1 MSNTFLTHYLFG
13 FKWWFELVSLWTK
26 SQSVTIQMNDTKQY
40 VPVVLSIMLYNV
52 ILTFESVDEILKWD
66 HSNEWYWV
74 ATSCGSVNHAVQGGA
89 NFWVSGRNPKVCPF
103 KWTLL
108 SSTLLWYSVHF
119 AVQGG
124 SNFWVLGRNPTVWP
138 LKWTVLSSDFLWY
151 CLLCRT
157 RLLSVNEILKCDHSD
172 EGHYRA
178 VLSCGK
184 VYNVV
189 QADCKAWHGEKY
201 PVAITLISSSAVA
214 TKMTSLTGCHSP
226 ISPECSHPSSSIA
239 SFVFFS
245 S

>member
-1 MSNTFLTHYLFG
+1 MSNTFLTDYLFG

-26 SQSVTIQMNDTKQY
+26 SQSVTIQMNGTQQWF
-40 VPVVLSIMLYNV
+40 PVVLSILLYKV
-52 ILTFESVDEILKWD
+52 VLTFESLDEILQCD
-66 HSNEWYWV
+66 HSNERYSAV
-74 ATSCGSVNHAVQGGA
+74 ISCG
-89 NFWVSGRNPKVCPF
+89 
-103 KWTLL
+103 T
-108 SSTLLWYSVHF
+108 VHL

-151 CLLCRT
+151 CLLCCT
-157 RLLSVNEILKCDHSD
+157 KLLSVNEILKCDHSD
-172 EGHYRA
+172 ERHYRA
-178 VLSCGK
+178 VLSCGT

-189 QADCKAWHGEKY
+189 QANCNAWDGEKY
-201 PVAITLISSSAVA
+201 PVAITFKCCSEVA